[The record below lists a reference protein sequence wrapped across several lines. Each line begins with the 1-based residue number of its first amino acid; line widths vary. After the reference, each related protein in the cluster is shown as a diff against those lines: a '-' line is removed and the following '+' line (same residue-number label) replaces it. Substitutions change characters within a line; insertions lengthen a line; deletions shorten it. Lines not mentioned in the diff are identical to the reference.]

1 MSEDTNKKGERNRYK
16 DTRMKNGLQGFWTV
30 RPIYFGLA
38 FFLVGVIGYLGVS
51 VYYDL
56 MSLQTALIYVFIA
69 IAVASFPV
77 TVVVEIIK
85 WRKEKTEQ
93 KKQTR

>member
-1 MSEDTNKKGERNRYK
+1 
-16 DTRMKNGLQGFWTV
+16 V

-77 TVVVEIIK
+77 TIVVEIIK
-85 WRKEKTEQ
+85 WRKEKT
-93 KKQTR
+93 KK

>member
-1 MSEDTNKKGERNRYK
+1 M
-16 DTRMKNGLQGFWTV
+16 

-38 FFLVGVIGYLGVS
+38 FFLVGVIGYLSVS

-56 MSLQTALIYVFIA
+56 MSLQTALIYVFVA

-77 TVVVEIIK
+77 AIVLEIIK

-93 KKQTR
+93 KKAN

>member
-1 MSEDTNKKGERNRYK
+1 M
-16 DTRMKNGLQGFWTV
+16 
-30 RPIYFGLA
+30 RPIYMGLI

-69 IAVASFPV
+69 IAVASLPV
-77 TVVVEIIK
+77 AIILEIIR
-85 WRKEKTEQ
+85 WRKGKTEQ
-93 KKQTR
+93 KKQTS

>member
-1 MSEDTNKKGERNRYK
+1 M
-16 DTRMKNGLQGFWTV
+16 

-77 TVVVEIIK
+77 AIVVEIIK
-85 WRKEKTEQ
+85 WRKEKT
-93 KKQTR
+93 KK

>member
-1 MSEDTNKKGERNRYK
+1 M
-16 DTRMKNGLQGFWTV
+16 
-30 RPIYFGLA
+30 RPIYVGLI

-69 IAVASFPV
+69 IAAASFPV
-77 TVVVEIIK
+77 AIVAEIIK

-93 KKQTR
+93 KKQTS

>member
-1 MSEDTNKKGERNRYK
+1 M
-16 DTRMKNGLQGFWTV
+16 

-85 WRKEKTEQ
+85 WRKEKT
-93 KKQTR
+93 KK

>member
-1 MSEDTNKKGERNRYK
+1 
-16 DTRMKNGLQGFWTV
+16 V

-85 WRKEKTEQ
+85 WRKEKT
-93 KKQTR
+93 KK

>member
-1 MSEDTNKKGERNRYK
+1 
-16 DTRMKNGLQGFWTV
+16 MK
-30 RPIYFGLA
+30 PIYMGLI

-56 MSLQTALIYVFIA
+56 MSLQTALIYLFVA
-69 IAVASFPV
+69 IAVASLPV
-77 TVVVEIIK
+77 AIILEIIK

>member
-1 MSEDTNKKGERNRYK
+1 
-16 DTRMKNGLQGFWTV
+16 V

-77 TVVVEIIK
+77 AIVVEIIK